1 MPLSTDG
8 GADGSGT
15 RELGGSLLPRSM
27 LLRTVRMT
35 FRPDALPAFFEMFEA
50 TRDRIAAQPGCRAL
64 ALWADPRFPNI
75 LTTVSEWDSA
85 EALDAYRASE
95 LFTATWA
102 RTKAWFAA
110 PPVAHSHVPA

>member
-1 MPLSTDG
+1 MTADST
-8 GADGSGT
+8 A
-15 RELGGSLLPRSM
+15 R

-35 FRPDALPAFFEMFEA
+35 FRPDAVPDFLAMFAE
-50 TRDRIAAQPGCRAL
+50 TRDRIAGQPGCRAL

-85 EALDAYRASE
+85 EALDAYRATD
-95 LFTATWA
+95 LFSVTWA

-110 PPVAHSHVPA
+110 PPIAHSHVPA